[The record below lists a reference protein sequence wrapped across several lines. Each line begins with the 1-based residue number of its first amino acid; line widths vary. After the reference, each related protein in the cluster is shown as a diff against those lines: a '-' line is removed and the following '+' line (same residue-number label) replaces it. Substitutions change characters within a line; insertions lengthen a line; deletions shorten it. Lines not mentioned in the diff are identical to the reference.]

1 MNLLSRLVHL
11 LNRFTNLP
19 RFPYVKSMLD
29 TILGSPTA
37 MRVFLHLHHYEKTYA
52 SAIAH
57 DFEISVSQ
65 VQKQLERYERAGI
78 LVSERLGTTRI
89 YQYNLKNFLTRP
101 FMELVKSFYDALPNE
116 EKKRFLEIR
125 RRPRKPGKKVNVS
138 VKSKP
143 DDN

>member
-1 MNLLSRLVHL
+1 
-11 LNRFTNLP
+11 
-19 RFPYVKSMLD
+19 MLD

-37 MRVFLHLHHYEKTYA
+37 MRVFLHLHHYGKTYA

-78 LVSERLGTTRI
+78 LVSEKLGNTRI

-101 FMELVKSFYDALPNE
+101 FMELIKHFYDALPSE
-116 EKKRFLEIR
+116 EKNKFLQIR
-125 RRPRKPGKKVNVS
+125 RRPRKPGKKVKVS
-138 VKSKP
+138 VKP
-143 DDN
+143 ETNDH